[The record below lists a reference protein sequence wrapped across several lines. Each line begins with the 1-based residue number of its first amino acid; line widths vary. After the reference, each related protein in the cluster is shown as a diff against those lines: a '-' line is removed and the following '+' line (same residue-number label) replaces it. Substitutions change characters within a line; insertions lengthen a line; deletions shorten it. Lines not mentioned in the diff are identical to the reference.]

1 MEKEA
6 DRPPVGRETTSGRHS
21 KEKRRSEHRDDDDDM
36 HSLSSIFSDSDK
48 SMNNDEFGRKH
59 SKDRPRS
66 PVRKRSRSPHRDSR
80 DGAERSRTEPT
91 YLQHKQ
97 AYSRSKTTGSSQATR
112 PTTGPPHDE
121 KKPIKIEFMRK
132 QSSLKKGDEFE
143 SGGEESDQNDEFSL
157 YGNSKDVVITKSSAP
172 AGKTATAASTPASRE
187 ELLKRL
193 KEIDE
198 AIARKRSKV

>member
-1 MEKEA
+1 M
-6 DRPPVGRETTSGRHS
+6 
-21 KEKRRSEHRDDDDDM
+21 
-36 HSLSSIFSDSDK
+36 
-48 SMNNDEFGRKH
+48 
-59 SKDRPRS
+59 
-66 PVRKRSRSPHRDSR
+66 
-80 DGAERSRTEPT
+80 
-91 YLQHKQ
+91 
-97 AYSRSKTTGSSQATR
+97 
-112 PTTGPPHDE
+112 HDE

-157 YGNSKDVVITKSSAP
+157 YGNSKDVIITKSPAS
-172 AGKTATAASTPASRE
+172 AGKTATAAAASTPASRE